1 MSDYYEL
8 IGQTAVPVG
17 DVLEWARKFE
27 DMDRRVAYMRVLGM
41 CRVSTV
47 FLGLDHGF
55 GRSRPILFE
64 TMAFWHGEGG
74 YEQERCSTWLEAQ
87 EQHARMCADVAR
99 PGSVLAYVGRR
110 LSDWWFQAKRDLSR
124 RWREMRGIELTD
136 HEKQLD
142 AMESRIFDR
151 NQEDW

>member
-1 MSDYYEL
+1 MMDYYEL

-27 DMDRRVAYMRVLGM
+27 EMDRRVAQTTLFGM
-41 CRVSTV
+41 CYVSTV
-47 FLGLDHGF
+47 FLGLDHGS
-55 GRSRPILFE
+55 GRGRPILFE

-87 EQHARMCADVAR
+87 EQHARMCADVVR
-99 PGSVLAYVGRR
+99 PGSVILYIGRC
-110 LSDWWFQAKRDLSR
+110 LQDWRYQAKRDLGR
-124 RWREMRGIELTD
+124 RWREMRGVELTD
-136 HEKQLD
+136 REKQLD